1 MSAPSAVDI
10 TRGTWLFQ
18 ELAFTWRD
26 AQLEAVN
33 AYCDWR
39 CRRDG
44 TAYAIYRAA
53 QDRADA
59 AQDAL
64 RDRWRADTTRT
75 PT

>member
-1 MSAPSAVDI
+1 MSPQSAVDI
-10 TRGTWLFQ
+10 TRGTWHFQ

-26 AQLEAVN
+26 AQMEAVN
-33 AYCDWR
+33 AYGDWQR
-39 CRRDG
+39 RRDG

-64 RDRWRADTTRT
+64 SDRWHADAARTTT
-75 PT
+75 